1 MGKKIILESRGREG
15 DLGGSK
21 EGRGKDGLV
30 QIWEEMGKKYRGSV
44 ICKEVYSNGG
54 GTGGSH

>member
-1 MGKKIILESRGREG
+1 MGKKIISESRGREG

-21 EGRGKDGLV
+21 EGREKDGLV

-44 ICKEVYSNGG
+44 I
-54 GTGGSH
+54 